1 MSKTTVPHTPVI
13 PPAYLPPKW
22 EIADV
27 AAIQACYDGSATPEQ
42 QKRAIDWIVY
52 QACCTDEVE
61 YRPDQREHVLA
72 SGRRFVGL
80 QVRKLMGLN
89 LSVLR
94 DNVARPTPLR
104 KR

>member
-1 MSKTTVPHTPVI
+1 MANNKKVPHTPVI
-13 PPAYLPPKW
+13 PAAYAPAPW

-27 AAIQACYDGSATPEQ
+27 AAIQACVEGKATPEQ

-52 QACCTDEVE
+52 RACCTDEVE
-61 YRPDQREHVLA
+61 YRPEERDHVLA

-80 QVRKLMGLN
+80 QIRKMMGLN

-94 DNVARPTPLR
+94 
-104 KR
+104 KKQ